1 MKESYTPTEL
11 DQVLSRVQKR
21 SGWDFS
27 RMNDSRVPVPW
38 DYHDVVLRYLTHQ
51 ATVLDV
57 GTGGG
62 ESFLQL
68 ADFFDAGLGVDI
80 DPEMIERARANGRN
94 TANVAFAISSETLD
108 EVLGSFDVI
117 LNRHA
122 PFNLT
127 AIHDHLKT
135 GGYYVT
141 QQVAESSM
149 RNIKE
154 VVGQVGRSPISE
166 ELVNASPLKLIAF
179 MKYDVEY
186 LVRDIDSLVFWLQAL
201 DGLHSDLE
209 GAAAISQVDALNSV
223 LANNVDQR
231 GFITN
236 EARYL
241 VIAQRRDVG
250 LEQTWSLAASR
261 SHEESRY

>member
-1 MKESYTPTEL
+1 MKESYTRTEL

-27 RMNDSRVPVPW
+27 RMNDSRAPAPW
-38 DYHDVVLRYLTHQ
+38 DYHDVVLRYLTGQ

-62 ESFLQL
+62 KSFLQL

-80 DPEMIERARANGRN
+80 DPKMIARARANGNN
-94 TANVAFAISSETLD
+94 TANVAFAISSETLG
-108 EVLGSFDVI
+108 EVWGSFDVI

-154 VVGQVGRSPISE
+154 VLSQVGRSPISE

-201 DGLHSDLE
+201 DVLHSDLD
-209 GAAAISQVDALNSV
+209 GAAAISHVDALNSV
-223 LANNVDQR
+223 LANNVDKR

-241 VIAQRRDVG
+241 VIAQRRDAG
-250 LEQTWSLAASR
+250 AGR
-261 SHEESRY
+261 S

>member
-1 MKESYTPTEL
+1 MKESYTRTEL
-11 DQVLSRVQKR
+11 DLVLSRVQKR

-27 RMNDSRVPVPW
+27 RMNDSRAPVPW
-38 DYHDVVLRYLTHQ
+38 DYHDVVLRYLTRQ

-57 GTGGG
+57 GAGGG

-68 ADFFDAGLGVDI
+68 AGFFDAGLGVDI
-80 DPEMIERARANGRN
+80 DPEMVERAGANGKN
-94 TANVAFAISSETLD
+94 TANVEFAISAETLD
-108 EVLGSFDVI
+108 KVSGSFDVI
-117 LNRHA
+117 INRHA
-122 PFNLT
+122 PFDLT
-127 AIHDHLKT
+127 AIHHHLKP

-154 VVGQVGRSPISE
+154 VLGQVGRSQISE
-166 ELVNASPLKLIAF
+166 ELVNASPLRLIAF

-186 LVRDIDSLVFWLQAL
+186 LVRDVDSLVFWFQAL
-201 DGLHSDLE
+201 DLLHSDFD
-209 GAAAISQVDALNSV
+209 GAAALSHVDILNRI
-223 LANNVDQR
+223 LANNVDDR

-241 VIAQRRDVG
+241 VIAQRRESGRDGGHGHESTRQRIG
-250 LEQTWSLAASR
+250 LG
-261 SHEESRY
+261 

>member
-11 DQVLSRVQKR
+11 EQVLSRVQKR

-94 TANVAFAISSETLD
+94 TANVAFAISSETSTRCW
-108 EVLGSFDVI
+108 EASMSFSTAT
-117 LNRHA
+117 RHS
-122 PFNLT
+122 
-127 AIHDHLKT
+127 I
-135 GGYYVT
+135 
-141 QQVAESSM
+141 
-149 RNIKE
+149 
-154 VVGQVGRSPISE
+154 
-166 ELVNASPLKLIAF
+166 
-179 MKYDVEY
+179 
-186 LVRDIDSLVFWLQAL
+186 
-201 DGLHSDLE
+201 
-209 GAAAISQVDALNSV
+209 
-223 LANNVDQR
+223 
-231 GFITN
+231 
-236 EARYL
+236 
-241 VIAQRRDVG
+241 
-250 LEQTWSLAASR
+250 
-261 SHEESRY
+261 